1 MCVLDEVMIL
11 EKCLQSMNYDTDL
24 IIPLSCPVAAALC
37 SHWQK
42 WTKGNGIDIWK
53 LLHPWILPLVIGP
66 ILWLRN
72 CSQFSFIIKQHD
84 VSFFKINKA
93 YLYNTTKSN
102 LHSPPSRILCLPSW
116 KVVVYCN
123 ICTSTQLYQIHTNNV
138 GRYILDILYSY
149 HYMSERKLNQVRR
162 LIEIVDPGIWSPCIF
177 K

>member
-1 MCVLDEVMIL
+1 MPKYIKCITISVLTT
-11 EKCLQSMNYDTDL
+11 Y
-24 IIPLSCPVAAALC
+24 LSNFRHGSTTIVISSYFLLC
-37 SHWQK
+37 NDH
-42 WTKGNGIDIWK
+42 
-53 LLHPWILPLVIGP
+53 

-102 LHSPPSRILCLPSW
+102 LYSPPSRILCLPSW

-123 ICTSTQLYQIHTNNV
+123 ICTSAQLYQIHTNV

-162 LIEIVDPGIWSPCIF
+162 LIEIVDPGIWSPCIY

>member
-1 MCVLDEVMIL
+1 MPKYIKCITISVLTT
-11 EKCLQSMNYDTDL
+11 Y
-24 IIPLSCPVAAALC
+24 LSNFRHESTIVISSYFLLC
-37 SHWQK
+37 NH
-42 WTKGNGIDIWK
+42 
-53 LLHPWILPLVIGP
+53 H
-66 ILWLRN
+66 ILWLRK

-102 LHSPPSRILCLPSW
+102 LYSPPSRILCLPSW

-162 LIEIVDPGIWSPCIF
+162 LIEIVDPGIWSPCIY

>member
-1 MCVLDEVMIL
+1 MPKYI
-11 EKCLQSMNYDTDL
+11 KCITISVPTTY
-24 IIPLSCPVAAALC
+24 LSNFRHRSTIVISSYFLLC
-37 SHWQK
+37 NH
-42 WTKGNGIDIWK
+42 
-53 LLHPWILPLVIGP
+53 H

-102 LHSPPSRILCLPSW
+102 LYSPPSRILCLPSW